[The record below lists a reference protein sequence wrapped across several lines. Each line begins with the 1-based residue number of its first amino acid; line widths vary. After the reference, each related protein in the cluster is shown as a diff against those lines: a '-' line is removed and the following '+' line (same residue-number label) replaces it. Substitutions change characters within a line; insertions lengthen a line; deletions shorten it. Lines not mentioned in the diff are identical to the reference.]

1 MCERKKKLNTVLDVI
16 FKGDPFWCV
25 LLCCVVYLWMRG
37 FSLTKGG
44 EGLLPFSSR
53 AHEGFYV
60 FLILRTGIFFFFGGG
75 QGPGILRIPLVIINN
90 NNDKREDSFR
100 RLYQGEEEHVELEES
115 SPAVPVRRPRRGRH
129 RKTRSEEVMVDS
141 SLRRRHL
148 SDEDIVTE
156 KSHRRRIRPGRKLSF
171 EFGRAG
177 FSEDDDG
184 DADINAHASGTVN
197 YYHRS
202 SFINKKKKGE
212 KKKKSF
218 YVPPSPLHS
227 PQKTLKGW
235 KEEEEEVEIR
245 CIRFHL
251 FLHEN

>member
-1 MCERKKKLNTVLDVI
+1 MDAGVFSNE
-16 FKGDPFWCV
+16 GGGGPFALLLTRPRG
-25 LLCCVVYLWMRG
+25 LLCIFDFAYR
-37 FSLTKGG
+37 
-44 EGLLPFSSR
+44 
-53 AHEGFYV
+53 Y
-60 FLILRTGIFFFFGGG
+60 FFFFGGE

>member
-1 MCERKKKLNTVLDVI
+1 
-16 FKGDPFWCV
+16 
-25 LLCCVVYLWMRG
+25 MRG

-44 EGLLPFSSR
+44 GE
-53 AHEGFYV
+53 
-60 FLILRTGIFFFFGGG
+60 

-148 SDEDIVTE
+148 SDEDIDTE

-184 DADINAHASGTVN
+184 DADINAHASGNCN

-202 SFINKKKKGE
+202 SFIKKKK
-212 KKKKSF
+212 KKKKDKKKKVF
-218 YVPPSPLHS
+218 MFLPSPS
-227 PQKTLKGW
+227 TPPKNTEGM
-235 KEEEEEVEIR
+235 EGGGGGGVEIR
-245 CIRFHL
+245 
-251 FLHEN
+251 LHSISFFSTRKLISKKKRKSNRTILDC